1 MKKFLISLTLLILFT
16 ISILILYLSFYGYQT
31 DRFNKII
38 KTEIEKN
45 QKIINLDFKKISF
58 LLDIKKINLLVK
70 FIDPK
75 IEYKSIEIPIKSLK
89 ANLDLVLIIKNEVGI
104 RNVELETNYID
115 IDLLKPQMLNLLE
128 NKLIKINLK
137 KLEKGKVKFKSLF
150 IISVSVIFI
159 LLVCVGIAV
168 GKIFKF
174 KSICVFCG
182 VAMSLKKGSS

>member
-1 MKKFLISLTLLILFT
+1 MKKFLISLTLLILLT
-16 ISILILYLSFYGYQT
+16 ISILIIYLAFYGYQT

-75 IEYKSIEIPIKSLK
+75 IEYKSIDIPIKSLK
-89 ANLDLVLIIKNEVGI
+89 ANLDLVLLIKNEVGI
-104 RNVELETNYID
+104 KNVELETNYID

-128 NKLIKINLK
+128 NKLIKSNLK
-137 KLEKGKVKFKSLF
+137 KLERAKVKLKSSCYQPIPF
-150 IISVSVIFI
+150 IEDEVK
-159 LLVCVGIAV
+159 LL
-168 GKIFKF
+168 
-174 KSICVFCG
+174 
-182 VAMSLKKGSS
+182 LKN

>member
-1 MKKFLISLTLLILFT
+1 MKKFFISLTFLIFLT

-31 DRFNKII
+31 DRFNEII

-89 ANLDLVLIIKNEVGI
+89 ANLDLVLLIKNEVGI
-104 RNVELETNYID
+104 RDAELETNYLD
-115 IDLLKPQMLNLLE
+115 INLLKHQILNLQE
-128 NKLIKINLK
+128 
-137 KLEKGKVKFKSLF
+137 S
-150 IISVSVIFI
+150 
-159 LLVCVGIAV
+159 
-168 GKIFKF
+168 
-174 KSICVFCG
+174 
-182 VAMSLKKGSS
+182 